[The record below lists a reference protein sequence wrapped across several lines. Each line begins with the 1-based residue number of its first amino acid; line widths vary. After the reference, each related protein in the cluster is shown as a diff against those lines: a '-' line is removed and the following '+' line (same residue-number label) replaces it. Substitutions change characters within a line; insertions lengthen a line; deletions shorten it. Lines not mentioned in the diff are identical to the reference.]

1 MVNRELRN
9 STFEDKKHKPKFEF
23 RTLLIM
29 VVSAFSHTLQLM
41 PNAFA
46 GLPNLANLTLNMC
59 RIKDIDATVFNI
71 SSLRYLDLSG
81 NEFRDELYK
90 NRSSG

>member
-1 MVNRELRN
+1 MGW
-9 STFEDKKHKPKFEF
+9 P
-23 RTLLIM
+23 LLYEIPLGMICLYGKIM
-29 VVSAFSHTLQLM
+29 VHSTFSHTLQLM

-81 NEFRDELYK
+81 NEFRDEF
-90 NRSSG
+90 